1 MFAQGLAALLLLL
14 SADRPNGHHG
24 RRQFG
29 LKSEADRINEIAR
42 RAAIPNATV
51 QKIRFMRTSFC
62 FCRPKFRPKMP
73 RNTQAATRPPHRYSM
88 AEPQPI
94 PPAFNIVAVVQS
106 GRLQYEALLL
116 AASLRATNP
125 GFAGKLYLAEPQPG
139 KLWPRDPRVTDP
151 VVRDMLERLGAT
163 FLPFESRVFGQAYPH
178 GNKIEALTAL
188 PDAPFLFL
196 DTDTLI
202 TGDLGSVGFDFSK
215 PAASMRRE
223 GTWPVIELYG
233 PGHAEIWKSLYDR
246 FGLTFD
252 DTLDLMQPD
261 NYWQRFL
268 YFNAGWFFH
277 ASPQQFGAR
286 FLAYAQSIR
295 DDRPEPLIVQEI
307 YPWLD
312 QIALPLVIHSF
323 GGGRPGPALAGLDG
337 DVTCHYRTLPLLYAR
352 ESDRVVE
359 VLEQVA
365 GQKELRRILRDF
377 EPVKLMVYQNRGR
390 KARAFFDRAD
400 LPRREQAIRFVL
412 KREGL
417 WLR

>member
-1 MFAQGLAALLLLL
+1 
-14 SADRPNGHHG
+14 
-24 RRQFG
+24 
-29 LKSEADRINEIAR
+29 
-42 RAAIPNATV
+42 
-51 QKIRFMRTSFC
+51 
-62 FCRPKFRPKMP
+62 
-73 RNTQAATRPPHRYSM
+73 M
-88 AEPQPI
+88 AEPVPSRQ
-94 PPAFNIVAVVQS
+94 AFNIVAVVQS

-125 GFAGKLYLAEPQPG
+125 DFAGTLYLAEPQPG

-151 VVRDMLERLGAT
+151 AVRASLESLGAV
-163 FLPFESRVFGQAYPH
+163 FLPFDAQVFGHTYPH
-178 GNKIEALTAL
+178 GNKIEALAAL

-202 TGDLGSVGFDFSK
+202 TGDLSTVGFDFTRPS
-215 PAASMRRE
+215 ASMRRE
-223 GTWPVIELYG
+223 GTWPTLELYG
-233 PGHAEIWKSLYDR
+233 PGYAEIWKSLYDR

-252 DTLDLMQPD
+252 DTLDLSQPD

-277 ASPQQFGAR
+277 ASPQAFGAR
-286 FLAYAQSIR
+286 FLAYATAIR
-295 DDRPEPLIVQEI
+295 DDRPAPLVVQEL

-323 GGGRPGPALAGLDG
+323 GGGRPGPELSGLDG
-337 DVTCHYRTLPLLYAR
+337 AVTCHYRTLPLLYAR

-365 GQKELRRILRDF
+365 GRQELRRILRDY